1 LNPIQP
7 TVRNAARLTYKALHA
22 TLSPV
27 NDPEYRELLA
37 LYRADTAFQTQ
48 VQDVAT
54 GLELMVLEASDRGLI
69 VVPSSRDSKFAVRMQ
84 DIRLQMTVE
93 QRAGLVLAHVAVAA
107 VFFPTTAGLEDDN
120 YTPPPAS
127 VAQCRDA
134 LHALARRMK
143 DADTDTTDMLRPELT
158 PGWEM
163 VGSMPV
169 VLPGAQ
175 RASPN
180 SVVGLVKMA
189 LSNMQ
194 QSGLVRVDQ
203 DSEEDASQTYT
214 PTYRLRV
221 QLRELAMRR
230 LFDLAQSIVRAE
242 TEH

>member
-7 TVRNAARLTYKALHA
+7 TVRNAARLTYKALHP

-37 LYRADTAFQTQ
+37 LYRSDTGFQTQ

-54 GLELMVLEASDRGLI
+54 GLELMVLDATDRGLI
-69 VVPSSRDSKFAVRMQ
+69 VVPTSRDSKFAIRMQ
-84 DIRLQMTVE
+84 DIRQQMTVE
-93 QRAGLVLAHVAVAA
+93 QRAALVLAHVAIAA

-120 YTPPPAS
+120 YTPPPSS

-143 DADTDTTDMLRPELT
+143 DAGSVSNEAATPELT
-158 PGWEM
+158 PGWELIAA
-163 VGSMPV
+163 MPV
-169 VLPGAQ
+169 ALPGAQ

-194 QSGLVRVDQ
+194 QSGLVRLDH
-203 DSEEDASQTYT
+203 DAEDDASQTYT

-230 LFDLAQSIVRAE
+230 LFDLAQAVVRGE
-242 TEH
+242 TER

>member
-1 LNPIQP
+1 
-7 TVRNAARLTYKALHA
+7 
-22 TLSPV
+22 
-27 NDPEYRELLA
+27 
-37 LYRADTAFQTQ
+37 
-48 VQDVAT
+48 
-54 GLELMVLEASDRGLI
+54 MVLEASDRGLI

-93 QRAGLVLAHVAVAA
+93 QRAALVLAHVAIAA

-120 YTPPPAS
+120 STPPPAS

-134 LHALARRMK
+134 LHGLARRMK
-143 DADTDTTDMLRPELT
+143 DADADTTDMLRPELT
-158 PGWEM
+158 PGWEL
-163 VGSMPV
+163 VTSMPV

-189 LSNMQ
+189 FSNMQ
-194 QSGLVRVDQ
+194 QSGLVRLDQ
-203 DSEEDASQTYT
+203 DSEEDSSQTYT

-230 LFDLAQSIVRAE
+230 LFDLAQTVVQAE
-242 TEH
+242 KVT

>member
-1 LNPIQP
+1 MNPIQAS
-7 TVRNAARLTYKALHA
+7 VRNAARLTYKALHA

-27 NDPEYRELLA
+27 NDLEYRELLA
-37 LYRADTAFQTQ
+37 LYRADTAFQTH

-54 GLELMVLEASDRGLI
+54 GLELMVLEATDRGLI
-69 VVPSSRDSKFAVRMQ
+69 VVPASRDSKFAIRMQ
-84 DIRLQMTVE
+84 DLRLHMTLE
-93 QRAGLVLAHVAVAA
+93 QRAGLVLAHIAVAA

-143 DADTDTTDMLRPELT
+143 DADVETMDMLRPELA

-163 VGSMPV
+163 VASMPV
-169 VLPGAQ
+169 ALPGAQ

-180 SVVGLVKMA
+180 SVVGLVKTA

-194 QSGLVRVDQ
+194 QSGLVRADQ

-230 LFDLAQSIVRAE
+230 LFDLAQTVVR
-242 TEH
+242 TEKEH

>member
-1 LNPIQP
+1 MNPIQP

-37 LYRADTAFQTQ
+37 LYRADTSFQTQ

-134 LHALARRMK
+134 LYALARRMK

-163 VGSMPV
+163 VASMPV
-169 VLPGAQ
+169 VLPRAQ

-203 DSEEDASQTYT
+203 DSEEDVSQTYT

-221 QLRELAMRR
+221 QLRELAMRQ
-230 LFDLAQSIVRAE
+230 LFDFAQSVVRAE

>member
-1 LNPIQP
+1 LNPIQSS
-7 TVRNAARLTYKALHA
+7 VRNAARLTYEALHA

-69 VVPSSRDSKFAVRMQ
+69 VVPASRDSKFAVRMQ

-93 QRAGLVLAHVAVAA
+93 QRAGLVLAHIAVAA

-143 DADTDTTDMLRPELT
+143 DADVDTTDMLRPELA

-163 VGSMPV
+163 VASMPV

-194 QSGLVRVDQ
+194 QSGLVRADQ

-230 LFDLAQSIVRAE
+230 LFDLAQTVVR
-242 TEH
+242 TEKER

>member
-1 LNPIQP
+1 LNPIEP

-22 TLSPV
+22 NLSPV

-54 GLELMVLEASDRGLI
+54 GLELLVLEASDRGLI

-93 QRAGLVLAHVAVAA
+93 QRAALVLAHVAIAA
-107 VFFPTTAGLEDDN
+107 VFFPTTAGLEDN
-120 YTPPPAS
+120 NNTPPPAS

-143 DADTDTTDMLRPELT
+143 DADGDTTDMLRPELT
-158 PGWEM
+158 PGWEL
-163 VGSMPV
+163 VTSMPV

-194 QSGLVRVDQ
+194 QSGLVRLDQ
-203 DSEEDASQTYT
+203 DSEEDSSQTYT

-230 LFDLAQSIVRAE
+230 LFDLAQTVVQAE
-242 TEH
+242 KVH

>member
-1 LNPIQP
+1 MNPIQP

-48 VQDVAT
+48 VQDVVT
-54 GLELMVLEASDRGLI
+54 GLELLVLEASDRGLI

-93 QRAGLVLAHVAVAA
+93 QRAALVLAHVAIAA

-120 YTPPPAS
+120 STPPPAS

-143 DADTDTTDMLRPELT
+143 DADADTTDMLRPELT
-158 PGWEM
+158 PGWEL
-163 VGSMPV
+163 VTAMPV

-189 LSNMQ
+189 FSNMQ
-194 QSGLVRVDQ
+194 QSGLVRLDQ
-203 DSEEDASQTYT
+203 DSEEDSSQTYT

-230 LFDLAQSIVRAE
+230 LFDLAQTVVQAE
-242 TEH
+242 KVH

>member
-1 LNPIQP
+1 MNPIQP
-7 TVRNAARLTYKALHA
+7 TVRNAARLAYKALHV

-37 LYRADTAFQTQ
+37 LYRADASFQSQ

-54 GLELMVLEASDRGLI
+54 GLELMVLDATERGLI
-69 VVPSSRDSKFAVRMQ
+69 VVPTSRDSKFAVRMQ
-84 DIRLQMTVE
+84 DIRQQMTVE
-93 QRAGLVLAHVAVAA
+93 QRAALLLAHTAVAA

-143 DADTDTTDMLRPELT
+143 DAGSESIEPLPAELT
-158 PGWEM
+158 PGWEL
-163 VGSMPV
+163 VASMPV

-194 QSGLVRVDQ
+194 QSGLVRADQ
-203 DSEEDASQTYT
+203 DSDEDASQTYT

-221 QLRELAMRR
+221 QLRELALRR
-230 LFDLAQSIVRAE
+230 LFDLAQSVVRSE
-242 TEH
+242 KER